1 MQNSIDGRLWL
12 SKSDHSFL
20 GKGRIELLERIDAT
34 GSISKAAK
42 EMKMGYKAAW
52 DALDAM
58 NNLAEEPLVERIVGG
73 KGGGGTSLTPY
84 AKKLID
90 TYKVI
95 HEEHERFLNNLSLR
109 INDTSGHLR
118 FIDSMSMRVSARN
131 QLLGRIVMIHKGSVH
146 SEVVLKLSGGD
157 TITAV
162 VTNESIDLLDLR
174 IDLDAYALFKS
185 SAVMLGVDTNLRISS
200 RNRLEG
206 KVSRISEGSVNSEV
220 IIELKGANTLCATL
234 TNESLESL
242 GIKNGSEVIAFCK
255 ASSVILGLV

>member
-12 SKSDHSFL
+12 SKSDNSFL
-20 GKGRIELLERIDAT
+20 GKGRIELLERIEKT

-52 DALDAM
+52 DSLDTM
-58 NNLAEEPLVERIVGG
+58 NNLAEQPLVERVVGG

-84 AKKLID
+84 AKKLIE
-90 TYKVI
+90 TYKII

-109 INDTSGHLR
+109 INDQGGHLR

-131 QLLGRIVMIHKGSVH
+131 QLLGRIVMIHKGSVN
-146 SEVVLKLSGGD
+146 SEVVLRLSGGD

-162 VTNESIDLLDLR
+162 VTNESIDTLDLR

-185 SAVMLGVDTNLRISS
+185 SAVLLSTDQNLQLSS
-200 RNRLEG
+200 RNKLAG

-220 IIELKGANTLCATL
+220 IIELKGSNTLCATI
-234 TNESLESL
+234 TNESLETL
-242 GIKNGSEVIAFCK
+242 GIKENSEVVAFCK
-255 ASSVILGLV
+255 ASSVILGFV